1 MTPKQLMTFMLLVV
15 VALIGVTCGRSTES
29 TPTAEPADAPVSGAV
44 TDSQEADALRQL
56 AFSYWEAFNAYD
68 AEKTLGFMEE
78 SYRLQRQE
86 EIHNEIELIELFGVR
101 LDVSEVTPPHI
112 VSEDEREMYLDLK
125 EPLGTRRIRMAFRNA
140 DGEWKIIY
148 AEEQR

>member
-44 TDSQEADALRQL
+44 TDSQEADTLRQL

-86 EIHNEIELIELFGVR
+86 EIHDEIELIELFGVR
-101 LDVSEVTPPHI
+101 LDVSEITPPHI
-112 VSEDEREMYLDLK
+112 VSED
-125 EPLGTRRIRMAFRNA
+125 
-140 DGEWKIIY
+140 
-148 AEEQR
+148 